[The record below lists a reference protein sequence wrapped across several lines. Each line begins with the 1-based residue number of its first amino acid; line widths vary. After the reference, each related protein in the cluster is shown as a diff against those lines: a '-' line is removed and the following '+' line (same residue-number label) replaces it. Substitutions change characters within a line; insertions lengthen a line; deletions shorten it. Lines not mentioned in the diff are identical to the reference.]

1 MARILCTVT
10 NDLSQDQRMIRICST
25 LQAAGYEVTLVGRQ
39 RQNSLALRSHSFQQY
54 RLPCYFDAGKFFYLE
69 YNLRLLWY
77 LWRNPVDIV
86 NAVDLDTLLPAY
98 LISRIRRGTTCVY
111 DAHEYFTEVPEVTR
125 RPAIQRIWSTLAN
138 WIIPQLEYAYTVG
151 PALARIFSERYS
163 TSFGVVRNVPV
174 RRQAPEKRSPSSKV
188 LLYQGM
194 LNEGRGL
201 ETAIRAMKL
210 LPEEFRLILVGSGD
224 VEQELKQ
231 LAIEEQ
237 VDGRVEFTGFV
248 TPDQLPS
255 YTNQAWLG
263 LNLLENTGLS
273 YYYSL
278 ANKAFDYIQSNV
290 PSVQMAYPEYVALQ
304 EEYGCF
310 VLLDQLEPQELAEHI
325 LHLAANEAVYQQL
338 VENNRAAAQDLCWE
352 HEQQRL
358 LDIYQEVAASR

>member
-1 MARILCTVT
+1 
-10 NDLSQDQRMIRICST
+10 
-25 LQAAGYEVTLVGRQ
+25 
-39 RQNSLALRSHSFQQY
+39 
-54 RLPCYFDAGKFFYLE
+54 
-69 YNLRLLWY
+69 
-77 LWRNPVDIV
+77 
-86 NAVDLDTLLPAY
+86 
-98 LISRIRRGTTCVY
+98 
-111 DAHEYFTEVPEVTR
+111 
-125 RPAIQRIWSTLAN
+125 
-138 WIIPQLEYAYTVG
+138 
-151 PALARIFSERYS
+151 
-163 TSFGVVRNVPV
+163 
-174 RRQAPEKRSPSSKV
+174 
-188 LLYQGM
+188 M

-210 LPEEFRLILVGSGD
+210 LPEDFRLILVGSGD

-304 EEYGCF
+304 EEYNCF
-310 VLLDQLEPQELAEHI
+310 VLLDQLEPLELAGRI
-325 LHLAANEAVYQQL
+325 LQLAADQISYQQL
-338 VENNRAAAQDLCWE
+338 IENNKAAAQDLCWE
-352 HEQQRL
+352 NEQQRL
-358 LDIYQEVAASR
+358 LKIYQRVLADH